1 VALDRCAGGR
11 QPGVAGCWDQP
22 APFLFSEVMD
32 LAVQVDGD
40 QSLAAW
46 ADELS
51 PRLMDQRR

>member
-1 VALDRCAGGR
+1 
-11 QPGVAGCWDQP
+11 
-22 APFLFSEVMD
+22 MD